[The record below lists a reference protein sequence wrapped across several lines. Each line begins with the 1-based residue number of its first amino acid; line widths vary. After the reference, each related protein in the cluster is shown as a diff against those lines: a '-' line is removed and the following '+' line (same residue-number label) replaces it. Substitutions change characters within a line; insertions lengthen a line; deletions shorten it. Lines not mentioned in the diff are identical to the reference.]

1 MHRKDSGPMKFR
13 AAVRRKSEPAAD
25 MRKLLI
31 VEDSKTFS
39 KALHRLLTD
48 EIGLPIVTCAS
59 LNELHEVV
67 TEEPEA
73 YGIAV
78 VDLTL
83 PDAPDGEAI
92 DFTVQRGIP
101 TIVFTGSFDV
111 KTRSRI
117 MERDVIDYVLKNN
130 EFALETLVTAVK
142 RALTN
147 RETRVLVV
155 DDMTTARKHLARTLA
170 VQQYS
175 VTEAGSGAEALS
187 LLAANPDIQIVIS
200 DYIMPDMDGY
210 ELTRKIRRL
219 FAPDKVRV
227 IGVSSTTDIAVSAGF
242 LKAGANDFISRPFM
256 PEELQCRIA
265 NNADTLLQ
273 LKQLREL
280 ASRDYLTGLFNRRH
294 FFENGPNL
302 VKTVQARPSSAVAIL
317 DIDHFKQINDTH
329 GHGVGDQVLELVA
342 RCLADSVKG
351 TGNLLA
357 RIGGEEF
364 AILFPGM
371 NPAAAVRFS
380 DHIRLDISHAALQVG
395 AEKLSITA
403 SIGVAEADAED
414 SFDHCLSAADR
425 ALYCAKQQGRNRV
438 CLEGA

>member
-1 MHRKDSGPMKFR
+1 MKYR
-13 AAVRRKSEPAAD
+13 AAIRRKSEPTAD

-39 KALHRLLTD
+39 KALRKLLAEET
-48 EIGLPIVTCAS
+48 GLSVVTCAS

-78 VDLTL
+78 VDLNL

-101 TIVFTGSFDV
+101 TIVFTGSFDLQ
-111 KTRSRI
+111 TRSRI

-130 EFALETLVTAVK
+130 EFALDTLVTAVK
-142 RALTN
+142 RALSN
-147 RETRVLVV
+147 REMRILVV
-155 DDMTTARKHLARTLA
+155 DDLATARKHLARMLT

-175 VTEAGSGAEALS
+175 VIEAGSGAEALS
-187 LLAANPDIQIVIS
+187 LLEANPDIQIVVS
-200 DYIMPDMDGY
+200 DYNMPDINGY

-219 FAPDKVRV
+219 VGPDKLRV
-227 IGVSSTTDIAVSAGF
+227 IGVSSTTDMAVSAGF

-273 LKQLREL
+273 LKQLHEL

-294 FFENGPNL
+294 FFENGPKL
-302 VKTVQARPSSAVAIL
+302 IKTVQARPSSTVAVL
-317 DIDHFKQINDTH
+317 DIDHFKQLNDTH
-329 GHGVGDQVLELVA
+329 GHDIGDRVLELVA
-342 RCLADSVKG
+342 RCLKDAVEG

-357 RIGGEEF
+357 RLGGEEF
-364 AILFPGM
+364 VILFPGM
-371 NPAAAVRFS
+371 APAAAMRFS
-380 DHIRLDISHAALQVG
+380 DHLRLDISHATLQVG
-395 AEKLSITA
+395 AEAISVTA
-403 SIGVAEADAED
+403 SIGVAEADPAE
-414 SFDHCLSAADR
+414 SFDLSLRMADR
-425 ALYCAKQQGRNRV
+425 ALYSAKQQGRNRV
-438 CLEGA
+438 CLAAS

>member
-1 MHRKDSGPMKFR
+1 MKYR
-13 AAVRRKSEPAAD
+13 AAIRRRSEPIAD
-25 MRKLLI
+25 IRKILI
-31 VEDSKTFS
+31 VEDSKTFA
-39 KALHRLLTD
+39 KALRKLLAE
-48 EIGLPIVTCAS
+48 EIGLPIVSCAS

-78 VDLTL
+78 VDLNL

-101 TIVFTGSFDV
+101 TIVFTGSFDLQ
-111 KTRSRI
+111 TRSRI

-130 EFALETLVTAVK
+130 EFALDTLVTAVK
-142 RALTN
+142 RALSN
-147 RETRVLVV
+147 REMRILVV
-155 DDMTTARKHLARTLA
+155 DDVTTARKHLARMLA

-175 VTEAGSGAEALS
+175 VIEAGSGAEALS
-187 LLAANPDIQIVIS
+187 LLEANPDIQIVVS
-200 DYIMPDMDGY
+200 DYNMPDINGY

-219 FAPDKVRV
+219 VGPDKLRV

-273 LKQLREL
+273 LKQLQEL

-294 FFENGPNL
+294 FFENGPKL
-302 VKTVQARPSSAVAIL
+302 IKTVQARPSSTVAVL
-317 DIDHFKQINDTH
+317 DIDHFKQLNDTH
-329 GHGVGDQVLELVA
+329 GHDIGDRVLELIA
-342 RCLADSVKG
+342 RCLADAVEG

-357 RIGGEEF
+357 RLGGEEF
-364 AILFPGM
+364 VILFPGM
-371 NPAAAVRFS
+371 NPAAAMRFS
-380 DHIRLDISHAALQVG
+380 DHLRLDISHATLQVG
-395 AEKLSITA
+395 AEAISVTA
-403 SIGVAEADAED
+403 SIGVAEADPAD
-414 SFDHCLSAADR
+414 SFDHCLRSADQ
-425 ALYCAKQQGRNRV
+425 ALYAAKQQGRNRV
-438 CLEGA
+438 CLAAA

>member
-1 MHRKDSGPMKFR
+1 MKYR
-13 AAVRRKSEPAAD
+13 AAVRRRSEPIAD

-39 KALHRLLTD
+39 KALRKLLAEET
-48 EIGLPIVTCAS
+48 GLSVVTCAS

-78 VDLTL
+78 VDLNL

-101 TIVFTGSFDV
+101 TIVFTGSFDLQ
-111 KTRSRI
+111 TRSRI

-130 EFALETLVTAVK
+130 EFALDTLVTAVK
-142 RALTN
+142 RALSN
-147 RETRVLVV
+147 REMRILVV
-155 DDMTTARKHLARTLA
+155 DDVTTARKHLARMLA

-175 VTEAGSGAEALS
+175 VIEAGSGAEALA
-187 LLAANPDIQIVIS
+187 LLEANPDIQIVVS
-200 DYIMPDMDGY
+200 DYNMPDINGY
-210 ELTRKIRRL
+210 ELTRKIRRMVG
-219 FAPDKVRV
+219 PDKLRV

-273 LKQLREL
+273 LKQLQEL

-294 FFENGPNL
+294 FFENGPKL
-302 VKTVQARPSSAVAIL
+302 IKTVQARPSSTVAVL
-317 DIDHFKQINDTH
+317 DIDHFKQLNDTH
-329 GHGVGDQVLELVA
+329 GHDIGDRVLELVA
-342 RCLADSVKG
+342 RCLKDAVEG

-357 RIGGEEF
+357 RLGGEEF
-364 AILFPGM
+364 VILFPGM
-371 NPAAAVRFS
+371 SAAAAMRFS
-380 DHIRLDISHAALQVG
+380 DHLRLDISHATLQVG
-395 AEKLSITA
+395 TEAISVTA
-403 SIGVAEADAED
+403 SIGVAEADPAE
-414 SFDHCLSAADR
+414 SFDLSLRMADR
-425 ALYCAKQQGRNRV
+425 ALYTAKQQGRNRV
-438 CLEGA
+438 CLAAA

>member
-1 MHRKDSGPMKFR
+1 MKYR
-13 AAVRRKSEPAAD
+13 AAVRRKSEPVAD
-25 MRKLLI
+25 ARKLLI

-39 KALHRLLTD
+39 KALHKLLSD
-48 EIGLPIVTCAS
+48 EIGLPVVTCAS

-67 TEEPEA
+67 TEEPDA

-78 VDLTL
+78 VDLNL
-83 PDAPDGEAI
+83 PDAPEGEAI

-111 KTRSRI
+111 QTRSRI

-147 RETRVLVV
+147 RETRILVV
-155 DDMTTARKHLARTLA
+155 DDITVARKHLARTLA

-175 VTEAGSGAEALS
+175 VVEAGSGAEALS

-200 DYIMPDMDGY
+200 DYNMPDINGY
-210 ELTRKIRRL
+210 ELTRKIRRMI
-219 FAPDKVRV
+219 APDKVRV
-227 IGVSSTTDIAVSAGF
+227 IGISSTNDLAVSAGF

-273 LKQLREL
+273 LRQLQEL
-280 ASRDYLTGLFNRRH
+280 ASRDHLTGLFNRRH
-294 FFENGPNL
+294 FFENGPKL
-302 VKTVQARPSSAVAIL
+302 MKSVQARPVSAVAIL
-317 DIDHFKQINDTH
+317 DIDHFKAINDTH

-342 RCLADSVKG
+342 RCLADSVQG

-357 RIGGEEF
+357 RLGGEEF

-371 NPAAAVRFS
+371 DPAAAMRFS
-380 DHIRLDISHAALQVG
+380 DHIRLDISHAALKIG
-395 AEKLSITA
+395 AVSLSVTA
-403 SIGVAEADAED
+403 SIGVAEVDPED
-414 SFDHCLSAADR
+414 SFDHCLRAADR
-425 ALYCAKQQGRNRV
+425 ALYAAKEQGRNRV
-438 CLEGA
+438 CLAAA

>member
-1 MHRKDSGPMKFR
+1 MNYR
-13 AAVRRKSEPAAD
+13 AAVRRKSEPVAD

-39 KALHRLLTD
+39 KALRKLLAEET
-48 EIGLPIVTCAS
+48 GLSVVTCAS

-78 VDLTL
+78 VDLNL

-101 TIVFTGSFDV
+101 TIVFTGSFDLQ
-111 KTRSRI
+111 TRSRI

-130 EFALETLVTAVK
+130 EFALDTLVTAVK
-142 RALTN
+142 RALSN
-147 RETRVLVV
+147 REMRILVV
-155 DDMTTARKHLARTLA
+155 DDVTTARKHLARMLA

-175 VTEAGSGAEALS
+175 VIEAGSGAEALS
-187 LLAANPDIQIVIS
+187 LLEANPDIQIVVS
-200 DYIMPDMDGY
+200 DYNMPDINGY
-210 ELTRKIRRL
+210 ELTRKIRRMVG
-219 FAPDKVRV
+219 PDKLRV

-273 LKQLREL
+273 LKQLQEL

-294 FFENGPNL
+294 FFENGPKL
-302 VKTVQARPSSAVAIL
+302 IKTVQARPSSTVAVL
-317 DIDHFKQINDTH
+317 DIDHFKQLNDTH
-329 GHGVGDQVLELVA
+329 GHDIGDRVLELVA
-342 RCLADSVKG
+342 RCLKDAVEG

-357 RIGGEEF
+357 RLGGEEF
-364 AILFPGM
+364 VILFPGM
-371 NPAAAVRFS
+371 APAAAMRFS
-380 DHIRLDISHAALQVG
+380 DHLRLDISHATLQIG
-395 AEKLSITA
+395 AETISVTA
-403 SIGVAEADAED
+403 SIGVAEADPAD
-414 SFDHCLSAADR
+414 RFDHCLRSADQ
-425 ALYCAKQQGRNRV
+425 ALYAAKQQGRNRV
-438 CLEGA
+438 CLAAT

>member
-1 MHRKDSGPMKFR
+1 MKYR
-13 AAVRRKSEPAAD
+13 AAVRRRSEPIAD

-39 KALHRLLTD
+39 KALRKLLAEET
-48 EIGLPIVTCAS
+48 GLSVVTCAS

-78 VDLTL
+78 VDLNL

-101 TIVFTGSFDV
+101 TIVFTGSFDLQ
-111 KTRSRI
+111 TRSRI

-130 EFALETLVTAVK
+130 EFALDTLVTAVK
-142 RALTN
+142 RALSN
-147 RETRVLVV
+147 REMRILVV
-155 DDMTTARKHLARTLA
+155 DDVTTARKHLARMLA

-175 VTEAGSGAEALS
+175 VIEAGSGAEALS
-187 LLAANPDIQIVIS
+187 LLEANPDIQIVVS
-200 DYIMPDMDGY
+200 DYNMPDINGY
-210 ELTRKIRRL
+210 ELTRKIRRMVG
-219 FAPDKVRV
+219 PDKLRV

-273 LKQLREL
+273 LKQLQEL

-294 FFENGPNL
+294 FFENGPKL
-302 VKTVQARPSSAVAIL
+302 IKTVQARPSSTVAVL
-317 DIDHFKQINDTH
+317 DIDHFKQLNDTH
-329 GHGVGDQVLELVA
+329 GHDIGDRVLELVA
-342 RCLADSVKG
+342 RCLKDAVEG

-357 RIGGEEF
+357 RLGGEEF
-364 AILFPGM
+364 VILFPGM
-371 NPAAAVRFS
+371 NPAAAMRFS
-380 DHIRLDISHAALQVG
+380 DHLRLDISHATLQVG
-395 AEKLSITA
+395 AEAISVTA
-403 SIGVAEADAED
+403 SIGVAEADPAE
-414 SFDHCLSAADR
+414 SFDLSLRMADR
-425 ALYCAKQQGRNRV
+425 ALYTAKQQGRNRV
-438 CLEGA
+438 CLAAS